1 MPEQHEKFC
10 SLIREYRSGL
20 FRVAVG
26 ILRNHTDA
34 EDAVSEMTC
43 KAFANFNKLKSL
55 ESFKPWAM
63 KILVN
68 EAYIIAKKRKRVEPL
83 DDTTEEC
90 IHTDRLE
97 AYELWNAVQLLDV
110 EFRTPTILFYYEDM
124 SIKEISKI
132 LSLPQ
137 GTVNSRLYRSREKL
151 KKTLTSNGGCINE

>member
-1 MPEQHEKFC
+1 MTDNQEKFC
-10 SLIREYRSGL
+10 SLMREYRTDL
-20 FRVAVG
+20 YRIAAG

-43 KAFANFNKLKSL
+43 KAFANFHKLKSL
-55 ESFKPWAM
+55 ESFKPWAI

-68 EAYIIAKKRKRVEPL
+68 EAYNIAKKRGRVEPL
-83 DDTTEEC
+83 DDTTDEC
-90 IHTDRLE
+90 MHTDMLE
-97 AYELWNAVQLLDV
+97 AYELWNAVQLLDD

-124 SIKEISKI
+124 SIKEIGKI

-151 KKTLTSNGGCINE
+151 KKILASNGGCINE